1 MAPCNFEKTTGDMTF
16 RIDIPGGKNIYVSIN
31 VSREKTPNFS
41 DYRQKPLRGYVR
53 EDTGAIEIVGS
64 LVGFGNPCRIIPPPF
79 LVQTI
84 DDVDVTY
91 NLATQYDY
99 DKWSSREFP
108 DDDNA
113 KVFNLLD
120 GLTKDKVE
128 RMCN

>member
-1 MAPCNFEKTTGDMTF
+1 MTF
-16 RIDIPGGKNIYVSIN
+16 KVDVSGEESIYVSIN
-31 VSREKTPNFS
+31 VSKGKMPNFS
-41 DYRQKPLRGYVR
+41 DYRQKPNRGYIR
-53 EDTGAIEIVGS
+53 EDTGAIEIVGT
-64 LVGFGNPCRIIPPPF
+64 LFGLDNPFRTIPPPF

-84 DDVDVTY
+84 DGVDVKY

-113 KVFNLLD
+113 KIFNLLE

-128 RMCN
+128 RMCD